1 MPRTR
6 WCRSA
11 PTERRRRSSI
21 GTYFVAEF
29 LKKHGLSLADVRY
42 VELSFPNM
50 LPAFAN
56 GALDGAIMIDPFLS
70 QALAAGVARLLS
82 DPVELVPAG
91 ASTVPLVFSE
101 KSARNRE
108 VAQAFMNA
116 YVRGVRLH
124 NDAFVK
130 GRDKEKVIGIIARHA
145 GIEPALVRDG
155 FLPALDPDQQLNKD
169 FLKTV
174 QAFFIAN
181 DMLKAPADIDRLVDP
196 SFAAAA
202 VATLGPYR

>member
-1 MPRTR
+1 MKG
-6 WCRSA
+6 SLHVQ
-11 PTERRRRSSI
+11 RREVDAGGYGRQQ
-21 GTYFVAEF
+21 GTGFR
-29 LKKHGLSLADVRY
+29 HDT
-42 VELSFPNM
+42 
-50 LPAFAN
+50 
-56 GALDGAIMIDPFLS
+56 GALQPATVISGDGRYIQFESTATNLI
-70 QALAAGVARLLS
+70 AADG
-82 DPVELVPAG
+82 
-91 ASTVPLVFSE
+91 
-101 KSARNRE
+101 
-108 VAQAFMNA
+108 NA
-116 YVRGVRLH
+116 N